1 MSPHARTEDP
11 ASRNFVDSLADN
23 VRLPTSPQRRR
34 MTVMRP
40 VQEAGQPFSA
50 MPVVTGRN
58 SPPLRSS
65 SDIKNTFTFK
75 TLAIAAL
82 ALFVPSALGVTV
94 SYDQTYDNSGASLA
108 TVACSDGTNGLL
120 TKGFSTFGSLP
131 HFPNI
136 GGAAVIPG
144 WNSDQCGTCWQLTYN
159 GKSINVLAIDHAESG
174 FNIALEAM
182 NTLTGGQAVQLGRVD
197 ATATQVAASQCG
209 L

>member
-1 MSPHARTEDP
+1 M
-11 ASRNFVDSLADN
+11 
-23 VRLPTSPQRRR
+23 Q
-34 MTVMRP
+34 
-40 VQEAGQPFSA
+40 
-50 MPVVTGRN
+50 
-58 SPPLRSS
+58 
-65 SDIKNTFTFK
+65 FK
-75 TLAIAAL
+75 TLAIAAM